1 MAITHKQ
8 ERFCTMLNWLESI
21 YSDGTRGFV
30 SNPSPSL
37 GDKVKISM
45 RLLEDSPV
53 EKIFVRRISNGA
65 EEYIEMAKEKS
76 VSGLVYYSAE
86 TVMNEPCLSYY
97 FVLACKDVIYF
108 YTQAGVMTYVPDDE
122 HNFTLLSLY
131 EQPEW
136 VKGAVYYQIFPTS
149 FKDHSLY
156 GVIEKIPYLK
166 ELGVTAVYL
175 NPIFSAPSEH
185 KYDCADYFHVDE
197 SLGGDAALEALS
209 KALHENGLRLILD
222 ISINHTGLEYSWVR
236 DRNDF
241 YVKDKD
247 GSIKGW
253 AGYKGLPVLDYRNE
267 KVREL
272 IYRGE
277 NSVIRKWL
285 RPPYDIDGWRFDVAD
300 VWGRNDD
307 VQLADELWKEL
318 CEVIREEKK
327 DAMIIGEHWGDCTR
341 FLQGDLWNASMN
353 YFGFGRIIRQFAGLP
368 DLFLER
374 NETLKAVKYK
384 MTAKDVVARTDEFY
398 TKLPQIIT
406 DCSMNL
412 FDSHDVS
419 RAHNNKEIDDAT
431 WQSMAIS
438 QIFWTG
444 IPCIYYG
451 DELEIDGY
459 IEHDSG
465 FRYKMPW
472 DEEAKRKNGKQFK
485 TYQKLSWLRSNEPA
499 FSEGGRKVLYA
510 DGYILAIARF
520 MENNIY
526 LGIISMEDVEK
537 TVRIPVGYVGAT
549 APLDNVD
556 ELGNSFTGKAA
567 SDGEYEIT
575 IPARGSF
582 VIKLAA
588 HIS

>member
-1 MAITHKQ
+1 M
-8 ERFCTMLNWLESI
+8 
-21 YSDGTRGFV
+21 
-30 SNPSPSL
+30 
-37 GDKVKISM
+37 
-45 RLLEDSPV
+45 
-53 EKIFVRRISNGA
+53 
-65 EEYIEMAKEKS
+65 
-76 VSGLVYYSAE
+76 
-86 TVMNEPCLSYY
+86 
-97 FVLACKDVIYF
+97 
-108 YTQAGVMTYVPDDE
+108 
-122 HNFTLLSLY
+122 SLY

-438 QIFWTG
+438 QTFWTG

>member
-1 MAITHKQ
+1 
-8 ERFCTMLNWLESI
+8 MLNWLDSI

-30 SNPSPSL
+30 SSPSPSL
-37 GDKVKISM
+37 GEKVKISL
-45 RLLEDSPV
+45 RLLEGAPV

-65 EEYIEMAKEKS
+65 EEYLEMAKEKS
-76 VSGLVYYSAE
+76 FSGLGYYSAE
-86 TVMNEPCLSYY
+86 TVMNEPELSYY
-97 FVLACKDVIYF
+97 FVIACKDVIYF
-108 YTQAGVMTYVPDDE
+108 YTQAGITTYVPDDG
-122 HNFTLLSLY
+122 HNFTLLALY

-149 FKDHSLY
+149 FNDHSLY
-156 GVIEKIPYLK
+156 GVADKIPYLK
-166 ELGVTAVYL
+166 ELGITAVYL
-175 NPIFSAPSEH
+175 NPIFTAPSEH

-197 SLGGDAALEALS
+197 SLGGDEALVHLS
-209 KALHENGLRLILD
+209 QELHRNGLKLILD
-222 ISINHTGLEYSWVR
+222 ISINHTGLLYPWVK
-236 DRNDF
+236 DRSDF

-253 AGYKGLPVLDYRNE
+253 AGYKGLPVLDYRNQE
-267 KVREL
+267 VRD
-272 IYRGE
+272 IVYR
-277 NSVIRKWL
+277 NDDSAIRKWL

-327 DAMIIGEHWGDCTR
+327 DAMIIGEHWGDCTE
-341 FLQGDLWNASMN
+341 FLKGDLWNSSMN
-353 YFGFGRIIRQFAGLP
+353 YFGYGRIIRQFAGLK

-374 NETLKAVKYK
+374 NETLKNVPYK
-384 MTAKDVVARTDEFY
+384 MTAMDVVHRTDEFY
-398 TKLPQIIT
+398 SRIPQIIA

-419 RAHNNKEIDDAT
+419 RAHNNEEIDAAR
-431 WQSMAIS
+431 WKSMAIS

-472 DEEAKRKNGKQFK
+472 EKEAELKAGEHFRIYRRLNE
-485 TYQKLSWLRSNEPA
+485 LRHSEPSFA
-499 FSEGGRKVLYA
+499 EGGRKVLYS
-510 DGYILAIARF
+510 DGYILAVARF
-520 MENNIY
+520 LEDNIY
-526 LGIISMEDVEK
+526 LGVISMEDEEK
-537 TVRIPVGYVGAT
+537 TIQIPVGYVGALEP
-549 APLDNVD
+549 AGNVD
-556 ELGNSFTGKAA
+556 ELGSSFDGKKLEN
-567 SDGEYEIT
+567 GIYELRV
-575 IPARGSF
+575 PAGSSY
-582 VIKLAA
+582 VLRLK
-588 HIS
+588 SN